1 MIQSEDISIYETPN
15 FMGGSNHSIISL
27 KEAQGFIFNQDL
39 FASPYQQLQAA
50 AKERRLRAASF
61 SDQKRSF
68 KAPNSLQQQGMDT
81 RRRHT
86 SYDNR
91 RPVFVTSYSRM
102 DHDED
107 DDEDDD
113 VFMDTVE
120 DGTDEDSDENLDEYD
135 EVEDDTH
142 YGGSSGQRYKVHVT
156 EIVVDN
162 DNSIFP
168 D

>member
-1 MIQSEDISIYETPN
+1 MIQSEDISIYETPS
-15 FMGGSNHSIISL
+15 FMGGNHSIISL

-50 AKERRLRAASF
+50 ARERRLRAASF

-68 KAPNSLQQQGMDT
+68 KSPNSLQQQGMDT

-102 DHDED
+102 DHGQDH
-107 DDEDDD
+107 DEDDD

-120 DGTDEDSDENLDEYD
+120 DESGDDSDANLDEYD
-135 EVEDDTH
+135 EVEDDGH
-142 YGGSSGQRYKVHVT
+142 YGGSLGQRYKVHVT